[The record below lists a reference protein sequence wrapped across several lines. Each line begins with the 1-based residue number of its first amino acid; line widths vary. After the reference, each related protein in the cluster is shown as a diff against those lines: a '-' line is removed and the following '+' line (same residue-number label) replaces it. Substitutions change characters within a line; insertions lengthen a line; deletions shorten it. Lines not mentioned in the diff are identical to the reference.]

1 MLLWISNL
9 ENNSNMKKLMMICAM
24 LFSVIT
30 FAHAQGG
37 GQTRT
42 PEERAQRT
50 MDQLTEKLKLTE
62 DQKPKVM
69 AVLVDQN
76 VQMNKAREEANGDRD
91 AMRTTFTKIQANSQV
106 KVNAL
111 LTDEQKKAYASW
123 QEERK
128 AAMQNRGGGM
138 GGPSANK

>member
-1 MLLWISNL
+1 
-9 ENNSNMKKLMMICAM
+9 MKKLFMICAM
-24 LFSVIT
+24 LFSVVT

-50 MDQLTEKLKLTE
+50 LDQLTEKLKLTD
-62 DQKPKVM
+62 DQKPKVL

-91 AMRTTFTKIQANSQV
+91 AMRASFTKIQADNQV

-111 LTDEQKKAYASW
+111 LTDDQKKAYASW

-128 AAMQNRGGGM
+128 AAMQNRGGG
-138 GGPSANK
+138 GPASNR

>member
-1 MLLWISNL
+1 
-9 ENNSNMKKLMMICAM
+9 MKKLLMICVM
-24 LFSVIT
+24 LFGVIT

-37 GQTRT
+37 GQMRT

-62 DQKPKVM
+62 DQKPKVL

-76 VQMNKAREEANGDRD
+76 VQMNKAREAANGDRD
-91 AMRTTFTKIQANSQV
+91 AMRTTFTKIQADNEV
-106 KVNAL
+106 KINAL
-111 LTDEQKKAYASW
+111 LTDDQKKAYTSW

-128 AAMQNRGGGM
+128 AAMQNRAGGM
-138 GGPSANK
+138 GGSASNR

>member
-1 MLLWISNL
+1 
-9 ENNSNMKKLMMICAM
+9 MKKLLMICVM
-24 LFSVIT
+24 LFGVIT

-37 GQTRT
+37 GQMRT

-62 DQKPKVM
+62 DQKPKVL

-76 VQMNKAREEANGDRD
+76 VQMNKAREAANGDRD
-91 AMRTTFTKIQANSQV
+91 AMRTTFTKIQADNEV
-106 KVNAL
+106 KINAL
-111 LTDEQKKAYASW
+111 LTDDQKKAYTSW

-128 AAMQNRGGGM
+128 AAMQNRAGGM
-138 GGPSANK
+138 GGSVSNR